1 MFLKNSEIR
10 FCRQFGCLILLY
22 LKTSGEVLGSDLDLS
37 LRFVVF
43 KLSMDGKY
51 SRISVLLLNLIENP
65 CYGLLNS
72 GRDLSKT
79 E

>member
-1 MFLKNSEIR
+1 MMNLS
-10 FCRQFGCLILLY
+10 
-22 LKTSGEVLGSDLDLS
+22 EVLGSDLDLS
-37 LRFVVF
+37 LRFVVL
-43 KLSMDGKY
+43 KLSKDENY
-51 SRISVLLLNLIENP
+51 AIISVLLLNLIENS